1 MRHPAYRRHSLN
13 ALQKGKGEIEMN
25 RKWKGWSWG
34 LLVCLCFMLLVVS
47 GLFISPGCASSP
59 KTLDR
64 SVTGPQV
71 IVNPES
77 IRLGVAKLMD
87 TIIIFEGSGFKS
99 GDSVFI
105 TLLGPN
111 ETKAIVAEGPIKP
124 DGTFKIELGK
134 SSMAKLTKAMEI
146 LRADIVPN
154 EKFEPVVV
162 ISQPPIPKGFYTV
175 KVTSMMSPLTAETK
189 LEVKGPTV
197 IDHVIDWIGKLT
209 GKIEKKKTK

>member
-1 MRHPAYRRHSLN
+1 MV
-13 ALQKGKGEIEMN
+13 
-25 RKWKGWSWG
+25 W
-34 LLVCLCFMLLVVS
+34 VCFVLIVAGSV
-47 GLFISPGCASSP
+47 FISPGCASPP

-64 SVTGPQV
+64 SVPGPQV
-71 IVNPES
+71 IVNPGS

-87 TIIIFEGSGFKS
+87 TVIVFEGSGFKP
-99 GDSVFI
+99 GDSIFI

-124 DGTFKIELGK
+124 DGTFKVELGK
-134 SSMAKLTKAMEI
+134 SSINKLTKAMEI

-162 ISQPPIPKGFYTV
+162 ISQPPIPKGIYTV

-197 IDHVIDWIGKLT
+197 IDSVMDWIGGLT
-209 GKIEKKKTK
+209 GKIKHKKTK

>member
-1 MRHPAYRRHSLN
+1 M
-13 ALQKGKGEIEMN
+13 
-25 RKWKGWSWG
+25 
-34 LLVCLCFMLLVVS
+34 LVVA
-47 GLFISPGCASSP
+47 GGVFISPGCASPP

-71 IVNPES
+71 IVNPGF

-87 TIIIFEGSGFKS
+87 TIIVFEGSGFKP
-99 GDSVFI
+99 GDSMFI
-105 TLLGPN
+105 TLVGPN
-111 ETKAIVAEGPIKP
+111 ETKAIVAEAPIQP
-124 DGTFKIELGK
+124 DGTFKAELGK
-134 SSMAKLTKAMEI
+134 SSISKLTKAMEI

-162 ISQPPIPKGFYTV
+162 ISQPPIPKGVYTV

-197 IDHVIDWIGKLT
+197 IDSVMDWIGGLT
-209 GKIEKKKTK
+209 GKIKHKKTK

>member
-1 MRHPAYRRHSLN
+1 MDRQR
-13 ALQKGKGEIEMN
+13 
-25 RKWKGWSWG
+25 KGWSWG
-34 LLVCLCFMLLVVS
+34 LMVCICFMLVVA
-47 GLFISPGCASSP
+47 GGVFISPGCASPP

-64 SVTGPQV
+64 SVPGPQV

-87 TIIIFEGSGFKS
+87 TVIIFEGSGFKP
-99 GDSVFI
+99 GDSMFI

-124 DGTFKIELGK
+124 DGTFKVELGK
-134 SSMAKLTKAMEI
+134 SSINKLTKAMEI
-146 LRADIVPN
+146 LKADIVQN

-162 ISQPPIPKGFYTV
+162 ISQPPIPKGLYIV

-189 LEVKGPTV
+189 LEVKGPSI
-197 IDHVIDWIGKLT
+197 IDSVMDWIGGLT
-209 GKIEKKKTK
+209 GKIKHKKTK